1 MTVIRPNSISGVTSI
16 TALANEINVF
26 KHDGVLAGLQLN
38 GVNHH
43 TSSGVSTFHTLNV
56 LGNVS
61 VGGTLTYQDV
71 TNVDSVGIITA
82 QSTIDAQGDVSI
94 ADKIIHTG
102 DTNTAIRFPVGDVI
116 SAETNG
122 AERLRITSAGT
133 LLLGTSTGALANG
146 NGIVIADATAA
157 RLSLK
162 DTTNGVTGTDGFDVV
177 QTGTD
182 AYLYHRENGNMIFGT
197 NATERLRID
206 SSGRLGVGVNS
217 FHDTSTRLQLQSPGS
232 DHTGIVITAAATSTL
247 SYIYFGDTADKD
259 IGRLVYENSSD
270 SMQFWTNNAERLRI
284 SSTGY
289 VGVGTLGHTSPT
301 APLSVNLGQ
310 AATNGN
316 YFLDVKGSSTKQFG
330 LYYDQGSWGSSE
342 FGIHE
347 FDNSGNASKRF
358 TIANGGKIGIN
369 NDSPDD
375 TLDVVGTAQITSNT
389 YIGGDIYM
397 YGNSY
402 TGYGIFLGGSHAD
415 NRLDYYKTGTWTPEV
430 IDANGSNYSITY
442 TANETRWVRIGNLVY
457 CYYNIRNQE
466 GGSKTGDLRLRG
478 WPFTCKGFQVNGA
491 FWVDHSSPSAG
502 LGDIVGGTHY
512 INRSSGHNVVYWV
525 KPTDK
530 SGSGQASTRY
540 LAHGQWT
547 NGRWIYGSFV
557 YEISD

>member
-1 MTVIRPNSISGVTSI
+1 MSTLKTHNLQSPDAGSVNIVMAPNAGIVVAGLSTYSNQINVGSNIKLGTAGVVTATSFVGGLPITSGADNRVI
-16 TALANEINVF
+16 TASSASAIQGEANLTY
-26 KHDGVLAGLQLN
+26 DG
-38 GVNHH
+38 
-43 TSSGVSTFHTLNV
+43 TSLKIGGDSGVSGTWHLETYNSGGDGNAVIAGVSGAQLVLQDTVSGETFKL
-56 LGNVS
+56 
-61 VGGTLTYQDV
+61 
-71 TNVDSVGIITA
+71 A
-82 QSTIDAQGDVSI
+82 
-94 ADKIIHTG
+94 
-102 DTNTAIRFPVGDVI
+102 
-116 SAETNG
+116 
-122 AERLRITSAGT
+122 
-133 LLLGTSTGALANG
+133 ANG
-146 NGIVIADATAA
+146 NA
-157 RLSLK
+157 SLYSQK
-162 DTTNGVTGTDGFDVV
+162 GGDD
-177 QTGTD
+177 
-182 AYLYHRENGNMIFGT
+182 MIFYTKPSGGSD
-197 NATERLRID
+197 TER
-206 SSGRLGVGVNS
+206 V
-217 FHDTSTRLQLQSPGS
+217 
-232 DHTGIVITAAATSTL
+232 
-247 SYIYFGDTADKD
+247 
-259 IGRLVYENSSD
+259 
-270 SMQFWTNNAERLRI
+270 RI

-310 AATNGN
+310 AANNGN

-330 LYYDQGSWGSSE
+330 LYYDQGSWNSAE

-375 TLDVVGTAQITSNT
+375 TLDVNGTAEITSNT
-389 YIGGDIYM
+389 YIGGNLYM

-402 TGYGIFLGGSHAD
+402 GNGVFLGGSHAD
-415 NRLDYYKTGTWTPEV
+415 NKLDYYKTGTWTPEV

-491 FWVDHSSPSAG
+491 YWVDHSSPSAG

-512 INRSSGHNVVYWV
+512 INRVSGNNVIYWV

>member
-1 MTVIRPNSISGVTSI
+1 MALTKVSGSIIKDS
-16 TALANEINVF
+16 
-26 KHDGVLAGLQLN
+26 
-38 GVNHH
+38 
-43 TSSGVSTFHTLNV
+43 VSLS
-56 LGNVS
+56 GNVS

-71 TNVDSVGIITA
+71 TNVDALGI
-82 QSTIDAQGDVSI
+82 
-94 ADKIIHTG
+94 
-102 DTNTAIRFPVGDVI
+102 
-116 SAETNG
+116 
-122 AERLRITSAGT
+122 GT
-133 LLLGTSTGALANG
+133 F
-146 NGIVIADATAA
+146 
-157 RLSLK
+157 R
-162 DTTNGVTGTDGFDVV
+162 
-177 QTGTD
+177 
-182 AYLYHRENGNMIFGT
+182 
-197 NATERLRID
+197 
-206 SSGRLGVGVNS
+206 
-217 FHDTSTRLQLQSPGS
+217 
-232 DHTGIVITAAATSTL
+232 TGIKVLAGQVDVGSNIKLGNAGVITATSFVGSGANLTGITGTTINNNAANKVIMGSNTANTLEAVAKSTL
-247 SYIYFGDTADKD
+247 FGNLNHGQNFLDDQNLVFGDASDMILIHTSSGAKSRIRNTNDSGSLDIESTLTRFTNKD
-259 IGRLVYENSSD
+259 GSTEK
-270 SMQFWTNNAERLRI
+270 LRI

-289 VGVGTLGHTSPT
+289 VGLGTLGHTSPT

-330 LYYDQGSWGSSE
+330 LYYDQGSWGSAE

-347 FDNSGNASKRF
+347 FDDSGNASKRF

-369 NDSPDD
+369 NDNPDD
-375 TLDVVGTAQITSNT
+375 TLDVNGTVQFTSNT
-389 YIGGDIYM
+389 YVGGDIYM

-402 TGYGIFLGGSHAD
+402 TGKGIFLGGSHAD

-512 INRSSGHNVVYWV
+512 INRSSGTNVVYWV

>member
-1 MTVIRPNSISGVTSI
+1 MALTKVSGSIIKDS
-16 TALANEINVF
+16 
-26 KHDGVLAGLQLN
+26 
-38 GVNHH
+38 
-43 TSSGVSTFHTLNV
+43 VSLS
-56 LGNVS
+56 GNVS

-71 TNVDSVGIITA
+71 TNVDALGI
-82 QSTIDAQGDVSI
+82 
-94 ADKIIHTG
+94 
-102 DTNTAIRFPVGDVI
+102 
-116 SAETNG
+116 
-122 AERLRITSAGT
+122 GT
-133 LLLGTSTGALANG
+133 F
-146 NGIVIADATAA
+146 
-157 RLSLK
+157 R
-162 DTTNGVTGTDGFDVV
+162 
-177 QTGTD
+177 
-182 AYLYHRENGNMIFGT
+182 
-197 NATERLRID
+197 
-206 SSGRLGVGVNS
+206 
-217 FHDTSTRLQLQSPGS
+217 
-232 DHTGIVITAAATSTL
+232 TGIKVLAGQVDVGSNIKLGNAGVITATSFVGSGANLTGITGTTINNNAANKVIMGSNTANTLEAVAKSTL
-247 SYIYFGDTADKD
+247 FGNLNHGQNFLDDNYLIFGDASDLQLVHQSSGAKSRLRNTNDSGSLDIESTLTRFTNKD
-259 IGRLVYENSSD
+259 GSTEK
-270 SMQFWTNNAERLRI
+270 LRI

-289 VGVGTLGHTSPT
+289 VGLGTLGHTSPT

-330 LYYDQGSWGSSE
+330 LYYDQGSWGSAE

-347 FDNSGNASKRF
+347 FDDSGNASKRF

-369 NDSPDD
+369 NDNPDD
-375 TLDVVGTAQITSNT
+375 TLDVNGTVQFTSNT
-389 YIGGDIYM
+389 YVGGDIYM

-402 TGYGIFLGGSHAD
+402 TGKGIFLGGSHAD

>member
-1 MTVIRPNSISGVTSI
+1 MSTLKTHNLQSPDAGSVNISLAPN
-16 TALANEINVF
+16 
-26 KHDGVLAGLQLN
+26 AGMVVA
-38 GVNHH
+38 GI
-43 TSSGVSTFHTLNV
+43 STFNATHPQIILKDPAGRQVSLRAPSTSNLAA
-56 LGNVS
+56 LG
-61 VGGTLTYQDV
+61 T
-71 TNVDSVGIITA
+71 DSTH
-82 QSTIDAQGDVSI
+82 DLL
-94 ADKIIHTG
+94 
-102 DTNTAIRFPVGDVI
+102 FY
-116 SAETNG
+116 TNG
-122 AERLRITSAGT
+122 YSNERLRIDSNGFLGIDNASPVSSFASARNLVIGT
-133 LLLGTSTGALANG
+133 ASGNHGMTIMSGTSNSGHIEFSDGTSSDAEKTAGGIRYYHDSDYMRFNTGG
-146 NGIVIADATAA
+146 G
-157 RLSLK
+157 
-162 DTTNGVTGTDGFDVV
+162 
-177 QTGTD
+177 
-182 AYLYHRENGNMIFGT
+182 
-197 NATERLRID
+197 TERLRID
-206 SSGRLGVGVNS
+206 ANGNMALGKGAASSTNYGAN
-217 FHDTSTRLQLQSPGS
+217 FQIHDTGTSGATLHLTNSNTGS
-232 DHTGIVITAAATSTL
+232 SNTDGFHLVQQGFHIYHWNRESGDQVFATAA
-247 SYIYFGDTADKD
+247 
-259 IGRLVYENSSD
+259 N
-270 SMQFWTNNAERLRI
+270 ERLRI

-402 TGYGIFLGGSHAD
+402 TGKGIFLGGSHAD